1 MRARGRSWLLLFL
14 LLVLTSDTNNAL
26 SLTAKARKFLSRRPQ
41 GKSETSIPTSDE
53 VAKALNVRPGSHAP
67 RIMWRYSWKIH
78 GWSLPLLHCF
88 DKAAARDFDY
98 SLKCLWCK
106 ALAGRD
112 TKSPVY
118 DDGIAYDMLPSGS
131 RWIFKLPN
139 RIFPRL
145 IHFNIELRT
154 AYLDNALRQEIAANE
169 GKKIRLITLGAGYD
183 ARSVRFLTDGVID
196 EAWELDITA
205 VLDSKVIMLDRLLK
219 RRPSCVLPKIVSV
232 DLNDVDTFRDLRLN
246 GIVSSDTNWHTIF
259 LLEGVLIYLDEGIP
273 DKVLSVCSNILQ
285 ERGLSG
291 SLVFADLLRG
301 IPDGNFE
308 MAKDRL
314 DGDGWQLVESSWCVK
329 PGLARHMGTARVEA
343 SDASRIGVPDGSI
356 DR

>member
-1 MRARGRSWLLLFL
+1 LL

-67 RIMWRYSWKIH
+67 RIVWRYSWKIH
-78 GWSLPLLHCF
+78 GWSLPFLHVF
-88 DKAAARDFDY
+88 DQAGARDFDY

-112 TKSPVY
+112 KKSPVY

-131 RWIFKLPN
+131 RRIVKLPN

-154 AYLDNALRQEIAANE
+154 AYLDNAVRQEIATNE

-196 EAWELDITA
+196 EAWELDITD
-205 VLDSKVIMLDRLLK
+205 VLDSKAIMLDRLLR
-219 RRPSCVLPKIVSV
+219 RRPSCILPTIVSV
-232 DLNDVDTFRDLRLN
+232 DLNDVETFRDLRLS
-246 GIVSSDTNWHTIF
+246 GIVSGDTNWHTIF
-259 LLEGVLIYLDEGIP
+259 LLEGVMIYLDEGIP
-273 DKVLSVCSNILQ
+273 DKVLSVCSNLLH
-285 ERGLSG
+285 ERGFSG

-301 IPDGNFE
+301 IPGGNFE

-314 DGDGWQLVESSWCVK
+314 GGNGWQLVESLWCVK

-343 SDASRIGVPDGSI
+343 SVAS
-356 DR
+356 